1 MNQQRQ
7 RRFKSSQEAR
17 EALAIAK
24 EKGQK
29 VPDEDDLFDSNCI
42 TPGTEFMARLSD
54 SIKYFVRAKIR
65 DDVSWRQVKVIFSG
79 HEVRYNL
86 MKDFSLVA
94 ILTKVNLT
102 SFVVFKGT
110 W

>member
-7 RRFKSSQEAR
+7 RRFKSAQDAR

-29 VPDEDDLFDSNCI
+29 VPDEEDLFDSNCI
-42 TPGTEFMARLSD
+42 TPGTEFMARLSE

-65 DDVSWRQVKVIFSG
+65 DDANWRNVKVIFSG
-79 HEVRYNL
+79 HEVK
-86 MKDFSLVA
+86 M
-94 ILTKVNLT
+94 
-102 SFVVFKGT
+102 
-110 W
+110 

>member
-86 MKDFSLVA
+86 MDFSLVA